1 MYHKI
6 RINTNL
12 RLLLLN
18 EPQCCLCGRGGTFK
32 CFVALGAAR
41 RGGRPD
47 NSGAAVAAWQPA
59 RPAVTMTSHQHIR
72 DLFCSQN
79 FQEEE
84 EEEASLARLCVTA
97 QEDHNL
103 LQDHRVLNNLL
114 FREKFQHREDY
125 FSTVQ
130 TKLKPHMRKIV
141 TDWMLEVCQDHQC
154 QPQVF
159 FLAVNYLDRFLSS
172 VAISKTQF
180 QLCAAV
186 CILLASKFSQVVPI
200 STEKLA
206 VYTDHSVTTEELRLW
221 EVQVLAVLEWELS
234 SVTAHSFLEQLT
246 SRAGLLGSQV
256 SSRTLYSQAE
266 TIAALAATEYK
277 FVLARQSVL
286 AAAALAAAVR
296 EEGRLEEEEVVK
308 RLAMEVES
316 SVSEI
321 TFYQR
326 HLTALCHQLS
336 WLDPA
341 TGKEVEH
348 CQQDTAPPRPAAP
361 ATPTDCLTVLHV
373 VAA

>member
-1 MYHKI
+1 MEAALH
-6 RINTNL
+6 
-12 RLLLLN
+12 
-18 EPQCCLCGRGGTFK
+18 CGEMIPHVIDIQSCSVLDMT
-32 CFVALGAAR
+32 VEVEAAR
-41 RGGRPD
+41 DPVVLGSARVLTNMLAQERT
-47 NSGAAVAAWQPA
+47 AEPA
-59 RPAVTMTSHQHIR
+59 RTDYCNTIQTSI
-72 DLFCSQN
+72 
-79 FQEEE
+79 
-84 EEEASLARLCVTA
+84 A
-97 QEDHNL
+97 
-103 LQDHRVLNNLL
+103 
-114 FREKFQHREDY
+114 
-125 FSTVQ
+125 
-130 TKLKPHMRKIV
+130 PHMRKIV

-246 SRAGLLGSQV
+246 SRAGLLGGSV

-286 AAAALAAAVR
+286 AAAALAAACRHQVQSPQVFLQTVKACADLVR
-296 EEGRLEEEEVVK
+296 ADITEIIVCATHLLELPFVTSTAKRVDPEPARPLTPDDMLNISQTEIVV
-308 RLAMEVES
+308 
-316 SVSEI
+316 
-321 TFYQR
+321 
-326 HLTALCHQLS
+326 
-336 WLDPA
+336 
-341 TGKEVEH
+341 
-348 CQQDTAPPRPAAP
+348 
-361 ATPTDCLTVLHV
+361 
-373 VAA
+373 